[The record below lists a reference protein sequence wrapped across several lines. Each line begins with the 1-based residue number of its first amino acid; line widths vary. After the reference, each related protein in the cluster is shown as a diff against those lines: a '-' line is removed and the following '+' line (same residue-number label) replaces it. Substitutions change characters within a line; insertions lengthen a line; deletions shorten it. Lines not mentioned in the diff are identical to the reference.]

1 MSADK
6 QQLTAEEIEALE
18 RLLAGHGIR
27 SGARLN
33 KVAHFAQ
40 LIERHGYRSE
50 REILSLLDLLLL
62 LRKHGI
68 CAIDEILRRIFNQPT
83 LSFFR
88 IAFTPA
94 SLLPPNPCV
103 PGDSTM
109 NPEEGPIS
117 LTVGQ
122 TTTASLIGFD
132 QFGKPMPSDF
142 VMPPVTFSID
152 TPAIASSTPNG
163 DGVTDAV
170 VGVSVGVANLTA
182 SVYGP
187 NGILTDTETVTVT
200 PAVQAPPVLSSVKVA
215 FTQPA

>member
-6 QQLTAEEIEALE
+6 QQLTAEEIAALE
-18 RLLAGHGIR
+18 RMLGDHGIR

-40 LIERHGYRSE
+40 LVERHGYRGE

-68 CAIDEILRRIFNQPT
+68 LAIDETLRRAFDQPT
-83 LSFFR
+83 LSFLR
-88 IAFTPA
+88 IAFAPA
-94 SLLPPNPCV
+94 SYLSPNPCP

-109 NPEEGPIS
+109 NPEQGPIS

-122 TTTASLIGFD
+122 TTTASVVGFD
-132 QFGKPMPSDF
+132 QFGNPMPSDF

-152 TPAIASSTPNG
+152 TPAIASSTPDA
-163 DGVTDAV
+163 DGLTDAI
-170 VGVSVGVANLTA
+170 VGVSPGVANLTA
-182 SVYGP
+182 SVSGP
-187 NGILTDTETVTVT
+187 NGTLTDTETVTVI
-200 PAVQAPPVLSSVKVA
+200 PAVQEAPVLSSVKVA
-215 FTQPA
+215 FTEPA